1 MKKYLVIGNPIEHSL
16 SPKLHNYWF
25 KKNNINAIYEKR
37 LVDENNLKKLCNEVK
52 NGKLDGFNVTV
63 PFKKEIIPYID
74 QLSIEA
80 KNTQS
85 VNTIS
90 FNNGKLIGHNTDID
104 GFELSIKKLK
114 FDVANK
120 KILILGAGGVVPSI
134 IFALKKMKAFEIIL
148 SNRTKEKAMN
158 LKNIFDNLTV
168 AEWGELPD
176 FDMIINAT
184 SIGLKEG
191 DKFSLDFKNKGENKF
206 YYDVIYDPYKTDFY
220 EMGNLSNNIFENGLN
235 MFLYQAQKAFSIWH
249 NVMPEINEEVFKL
262 LKNYEIK

>member
-1 MKKYLVIGNPIEHSL
+1 MKKYLVIGNPIQHSL
-16 SPKLHNYWF
+16 SPKLHNHWI

-74 QLSIEA
+74 QLSNEA

-134 IFALKKMKAFEIIL
+134 IFALKKMKAFKIIL

>member
-1 MKKYLVIGNPIEHSL
+1 MKKYLVIGNPVEHSL

-37 LVDENNLKKLCNEVK
+37 LVDKNNLKKLCDEVK
-52 NGKLDGFNVTV
+52 NGKLNGFNVTV

-74 QLSIEA
+74 QLSTEA

-114 FDVANK
+114 YDVANK
-120 KILILGAGGVVPSI
+120 RILILGAGGVVPSI
-134 IFALKKMKAFEIIL
+134 IFTLKKMKAFKIIL

-168 AEWGELPD
+168 VEWGELPD

-206 YYDVIYDPYKTDFY
+206 YYDVIYEPYKTDFY
-220 EMGNLSNNIFENGLN
+220 EMGNISNNIFENGLN
-235 MFLYQAQKAFSIWH
+235 MFLYQAQKAFNIWH